1 MNWCWGSVLQ
11 YRNPRRWKSHGWGSH
26 DVERMFVPYQSVA
39 DGVGSFWQPH
49 ACNGIVTGI
58 RGCNGKYYC
67 KGEKFCVYGTFLRLT
82 PTSPSP
88 TFDQHRSSLFFSSTE
103 KNESSIPPKS
113 RLLILKCRPFM
124 KLFTIFAM
132 QSHGGNIKKCDCI
145 VRFFYIP
152 RLPCKVRIKPYKKT
166 RRPCW
171 ELRSPNPVQNL
182 EPNIVASS
190 IPMMHQPKELLR
202 QGALSLRSCYKNIVA
217 TKNSIS
223 TTIRDVRASP
233 NLGASSTQSGPSLT
247 LPTSASHHLHLHWK

>member
-11 YRNPRRWKSHGWGSH
+11 YRNLRRWKSHGWGSH

-49 ACNGIVTGI
+49 ACNTDYAKLMWVVTGI

-67 KGEKFCVYGTFLRLT
+67 KGKKFCVYGTFLRLT

-145 VRFFYIP
+145 VRFFLHTPVALQSENQALQKNATTMLRTEITEP
-152 RLPCKVRIKPYKKT
+152 GSKSRAEHRCFVNSDDAPAQRTIKARCPK
-166 RRPCW
+166 P
-171 ELRSPNPVQNL
+171 P
-182 EPNIVASS
+182 IV
-190 IPMMHQPKELLR
+190 L
-202 QGALSLRSCYKNIVA
+202 
-217 TKNSIS
+217 
-223 TTIRDVRASP
+223 
-233 NLGASSTQSGPSLT
+233 
-247 LPTSASHHLHLHWK
+247 